1 MRNKDNRGQKTE
13 GLKFGRERV
22 HRLFN
27 YKKRQN
33 TLTLGI
39 LDHFRHFRHLQII
52 NAILN
57 GCGLSGL
64 GFNNKKIYLF
74 ILLFFCCAGMFW
86 PDISEA
92 VTAREKYYQSE
103 ACYRDLRGNAQKR
116 KYRDN
121 WMQCIEKFQSVFQ
134 LDPDGPWAAAGLYMS
149 AELYR
154 ELAKYSGKQSDLN
167 EALDSYKRI
176 VKRFPDSRYRQK
188 AERAIRTVAP
198 QDTSTQASK
207 DTDPQKKQPSKP
219 STDAARKAYYSAE
232 ACYNELRNNSKKIKY
247 RHNWLRCI
255 EGFHDVYRHDPS
267 GPWAAA
273 GLYMTAKLNQ
283 ELYNWS
289 RSQADLE
296 AARGLF
302 EQIVEEFPESRYK
315 IKSSSI
321 LASLPKAK
329 EPEPVGRS
337 EGLAQ
342 KTEGPVR
349 LGSPPSRG
357 WATVDYLRF
366 WSNPNYT
373 RVVIDADKETSFSY
387 RLLKKDPSIKKPQ
400 RLYVDLQKSRLGK
413 NIKKLYPIDD
423 DLLSDARAG
432 QYTPNT
438 VRVVVD
444 IKSFKNY
451 NIFSLKD
458 PFRIVIDIWGAGA
471 KQTVPRPAPIPIP
484 EKGLKLPPSALA
496 KQLALGVRRI
506 VIDPGHG
513 GKDYGAPGY
522 LRGVHEKK
530 VVLAIA
536 MRLAEKIK
544 KELGAEV
551 ILTRSSDRFMTLE
564 ERTAF
569 ANTKNADL
577 FISIHTNSHKDR
589 RAYGIET
596 YFLNLATDDEA
607 IRVAAMENATST
619 KNISDLQSILN
630 DLMQNAKINE
640 SSRLAVHVQSSMVS
654 HLKSKRWTRIKNK
667 GVKQAPFYVLLGA
680 QMPSILIET
689 SFISNPRECKR
700 LTDTTYQNRLSEAIV
715 LGIKKYIKEIAPT
728 AFLNTR
734 PTSRS
739 GG

>member
-1 MRNKDNRGQKTE
+1 MG
-13 GLKFGRERV
+13 GS
-22 HRLFN
+22 RLIN
-27 YKKRQN
+27 YKKIYIFIVVF
-33 TLTLGI
+33 L
-39 LDHFRHFRHLQII
+39 
-52 NAILN
+52 
-57 GCGLSGL
+57 CGG
-64 GFNNKKIYLF
+64 GV
-74 ILLFFCCAGMFW
+74 FW

-92 VTAREKYYQSE
+92 VTARERYYQSE

-121 WMQCIEKFQSVFQ
+121 WLQCIEKFQSVFQ

-167 EALDSYKRI
+167 EALDSYRRI

-188 AERAIRTVAP
+188 AESAIRAVAP
-198 QDTSTQASK
+198 QDVSTQASK
-207 DTDPQKKQPSKP
+207 DTNLQKSQPFKP

-232 ACYNELRNNSKKIKY
+232 ACYNELRKDSKKIKY
-247 RHNWLRCI
+247 RHYWLRCI
-255 EGFHDVYRHDPS
+255 EGFHEVYRHDPA

-273 GLYMTAKLNQ
+273 GLYMTAKLNE

-289 RSQADLE
+289 RNHSDLA
-296 AARGLF
+296 AARDLF
-302 EQIVEEFPESRYK
+302 GQVIEEFPESRYK
-315 IKSSSI
+315 IKASSA
-321 LASLPKAK
+321 LGSLPEVKEAEPFAESKDSAK
-329 EPEPVGRS
+329 E
-337 EGLAQ
+337 
-342 KTEGPVR
+342 T
-349 LGSPPSRG
+349 GSPARLESSPSKG
-357 WATVDYLRF
+357 WATVDGLRF

-373 RVVIDADKETSFSY
+373 RVVIDTDIETSFSHH
-387 RLLKKDPSIKKPQ
+387 LLKKDPSINKPQ
-400 RLYVDLQKSRLGK
+400 RLYVDLDKSRLGK
-413 NIKKLYPIDD
+413 SIKKLYPIDD

-432 QYTPNT
+432 QYTPST

-451 NIFSLKD
+451 KIFSLKD
-458 PFRIVIDIWGAGA
+458 PFRIVIDIWGVGA
-471 KQTVPRPAPIPIP
+471 EPVVTEQASIPIP

-496 KQLALGVRRI
+496 KQLALGVSRI

-522 LRGVHEKK
+522 LRGVHEKD

-536 MRLAEKIK
+536 RRLADKIQ

-551 ILTRSSDRFMTLE
+551 ILTRNGDRFLTLE

-607 IRVAAMENATST
+607 IRVAALENATST

-640 SSRLAVHVQSSMVS
+640 SSRLAIHVQSSIVS
-654 HLKSKRWTRIKNK
+654 HLKTKRWTRIKDK

-689 SFISNPRECKR
+689 AFISNPRECKR
-700 LTDTTYQNRLSEAIV
+700 LTDPAYQNRLCEAIV
-715 LGIKKYIKEIAPT
+715 MGIKKYIKETTPT